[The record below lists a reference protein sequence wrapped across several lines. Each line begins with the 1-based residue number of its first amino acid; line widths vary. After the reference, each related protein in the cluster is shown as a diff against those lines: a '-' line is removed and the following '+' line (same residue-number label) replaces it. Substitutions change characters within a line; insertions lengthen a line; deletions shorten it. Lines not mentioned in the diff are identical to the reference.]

1 MKCGAPE
8 DLALAGRVEM
18 PPGQN
23 AQERG
28 LARAV
33 GTDEQGAAPASDV
46 HRHISEYVW
55 EVGVEAEVQVS
66 DRDHWCVRHPCLARA
81 RSCRLLWT
89 FYVSTHFVCL
99 PPKTTPKQKKKK
111 KKNAL

>member
-18 PPGQN
+18 PSGQN

-55 EVGVEAEVQVS
+55 EVGVEAEVQVW

-81 RSCRLLWT
+81 WCRLLWT
-89 FYVSTHFVCL
+89 FYVSTPLYVSRQRRET
-99 PPKTTPKQKKKK
+99 KEKEKEKQKW
-111 KKNAL
+111 L